1 MTCVTE
7 SSGSGFLRENM
18 KTFLKLSIC
27 LLALS
32 WLTSCGGGS
41 FSSSATANAAPLLI
55 TSGIPPTGTSG
66 TVYAGGSGFAFT
78 ASGGVAPYTW
88 SWLAAANSSLPPGL
102 ALTNSSIVGTPTTA
116 GAYSVD
122 VSVRDSA
129 SPASTKSANYVVSID
144 MPLEITSGTPPSGT
158 LGTTYGALG
167 TAYFS
172 CVWSPVLGWHWAC
185 TPCNPAVPG
194 SCPAAPCRGISFKRC
209 LQTQQVPMGFTFAA
223 SGGTSPYS
231 WSASDLPAGLELD
244 TSTGKLS
251 GTPTTT
257 GSYSIILTV
266 SDSES
271 PPVQTSASYS
281 IDISN

>member
-1 MTCVTE
+1 
-7 SSGSGFLRENM
+7 M

-32 WLTSCGGGS
+32 WLTSCGGGG
-41 FSSSATANAAPLLI
+41 FSSSVTANPAPLLI
-55 TSGIPPTGTSG
+55 TSGIPPTGTPG

-102 ALTNSSIVGTPTTA
+102 TLTNSSIVGTPTTA
-116 GAYSVD
+116 GAYSVE

-144 MPLEITSGTPPSGT
+144 MPLEITSGPPPSGT
-158 LGTTYGALG
+158 LGTGYGPIG

-172 CVWSPVLGWHWAC
+172 CVWNPVLGWHWAC
-185 TPCNPAVPG
+185 SPCDYSAG
-194 SCPAAPCRGISFKRC
+194 SCPTRNCFKYNNNPLKPC
-209 LQTQQVPMGFTFAA
+209 LQTQQVAVGFTFIA
-223 SGGTSPYS
+223 SGGTSPYR
-231 WSASDLPAGLELD
+231 WSAVDLPTGLELD
-244 TSTGKLS
+244 MSTGKLS
-251 GTPTTT
+251 GTPTTA
-257 GSYSIILTV
+257 GSYSIIVTV

-271 PPVQTSASYS
+271 PPVQASASYS
-281 IDISN
+281 IDVNN